1 MCSRGGPSLRD
12 GGSNILSQF
21 VCDIVAHSS
30 LGRKLVAF
38 MSIEVYVEYLAI
50 HKNKRVGL
58 TFVC

>member
-1 MCSRGGPSLRD
+1 MRD

-21 VCDIVAHSS
+21 VCDIVAHTSF
-30 LGRKLVAF
+30 GRKLVAF

-50 HKNKRVGL
+50 QMNKRVGL